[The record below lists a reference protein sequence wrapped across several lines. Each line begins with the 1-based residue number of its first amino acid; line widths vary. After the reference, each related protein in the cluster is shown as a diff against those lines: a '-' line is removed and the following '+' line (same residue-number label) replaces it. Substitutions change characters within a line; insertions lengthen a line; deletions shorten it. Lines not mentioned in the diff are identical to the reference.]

1 MAGHRTSTDK
11 IFTNFDEDLSCKPC
25 DPTHC
30 HTDCSSSSN
39 NEKTSGY
46 DMIYTNSPT
55 RQYPPPL
62 FGISESIAGA
72 GGCIVPYIHL
82 LKHLDPGNVG

>member
-1 MAGHRTSTDK
+1 MAGSHRTSTDK

-30 HTDCSSSSN
+30 QTDCSSSSN
-39 NEKTSGY
+39 NEKTGGY

-55 RQYPPPL
+55 TQYPAPL
-62 FGISESIAGA
+62 CAAESIGG
-72 GGCIVPYIHL
+72 GGCSVPYIHL

>member
-1 MAGHRTSTDK
+1 M
-11 IFTNFDEDLSCKPC
+11 
-25 DPTHC
+25 
-30 HTDCSSSSN
+30 
-39 NEKTSGY
+39 EKTSGY

-62 FGISESIAGA
+62 FGISESIAGG